1 MDKKIVVIW
10 DAMLDI
16 YVIGNTDRKNPESP
30 MPLLKVEKQEVRLWW
45 ASNVANNI
53 SNLNGSVELI
63 SLVWTDSNGELFDR
77 ICEENNIKVNR
88 LIMDAPTITK
98 TRYLDSQYKQQ
109 LLRVDYEEKC
119 DITMEQVNR
128 LESILNDIHPDI
140 ILISDYNKWVITP
153 LCMDAIK
160 DYANENNIKILADIK
175 PQNLELFEWVFLIK
189 PNFKEF
195 RKMIDNPWMENTDED
210 IEKYWLE
217 FVKQY
222 STNLVVTRWWK
233 WSSLITKEWEVYHIP
248 SEECKVFDVT
258 WAWDTHIA
266 TLTYALSR
274 WYQLLDAVKLA
285 NKASGIV
292 VWKVGTASI
301 TREEL
306 WI

>member
-1 MDKKIVVIW
+1 MKKIVVIW

-16 YVIGNTDRKNPESP
+16 YIIGNTDRKNPESP
-30 MPLLKVEKQEVRLWW
+30 MPLLKVERQETRLWW

-53 SNLNGSVELI
+53 AKLNWSVELV
-63 SLVWTDSNGELFDR
+63 SLIWTDTYWELFDR
-77 ICEENNIKVNR
+77 ICEENNIKVHW

-109 LLRVDYEEKC
+109 LLRVDFEEKKE
-119 DITMEQVNR
+119 ISMEQIKR
-128 LESILNDIHPDI
+128 LKSILNEIQPEI
-140 ILISDYNKWVITP
+140 ILISDYNKWIITP
-153 LCMDAIK
+153 LCVDIIK
-160 DYANENNIKILADIK
+160 DYANENNVKILADIK
-175 PQNLELFEWVFLIK
+175 PQNLSLFEWVFLIK

-195 RKMIDNPWMENTDED
+195 CKMMDNPWIENTDED

-217 FVKQY
+217 FVKKY
-222 STNLVVTRWWK
+222 WTNLVVTRWWK
-233 WSSLITKEWEVYHIP
+233 WSTLITKEWKVYHVP

-266 TLTYALSR
+266 TLTYALSE
-274 WYQLLDAVKLA
+274 WYELIDAVKLA

-301 TREEL
+301 TKEEL

>member
-1 MDKKIVVIW
+1 MSKIVVIW

-16 YVIGNTDRKNPESP
+16 YIFGNTDRKNPESP
-30 MPLLKVEKQEVRLWW
+30 MPLLRVEKQEMRLWW

-63 SLVWTDSNGELFDR
+63 SLIGTDSNWELFDR
-77 ICEENNIKVNR
+77 ICEENNINVHR

-109 LLRVDYEEKC
+109 LLRVDYEEKKE
-119 DITMEQVNR
+119 ITMEQVKR
-128 LESILNDIHPDI
+128 LEDILHDIQPDI
-140 ILISDYNKWVITP
+140 ILVSDYNKWVISS
-153 LCMDAIK
+153 LCVETIK
-160 DYANENNIKILADIK
+160 KYAEKNNVKILADIK
-175 PQNLELFEWVFLIK
+175 PQNLDLFRWVFLIK

-195 RKMIDNPWMENTDED
+195 CKMMDNQWIENTNED

-217 FVKQY
+217 FVNKY
-222 STNLVVTRWWK
+222 WTNLVVTRWWK
-233 WSSLITKEWEVYHIP
+233 WSSLITKEWEIYHIQ

-274 WYQLLDAVKLA
+274 WYSLVDAVKLA
-285 NKASGIV
+285 NRASGIV
-292 VWKVGTASI
+292 VWKVWTACI
-301 TREEL
+301 MKEEL
-306 WI
+306 WIE

>member
-1 MDKKIVVIW
+1 MKKIVVIW

-16 YVIGNTDRKNPESP
+16 YIIGNTDRKNPESP
-30 MPLLKVEKQEVRLWW
+30 MPLLKVERQETRLWW

-53 SNLNGSVELI
+53 ANLNWSVELI
-63 SLVWTDSNGELFDR
+63 SLIWTDTYWELFDR
-77 ICEENNIKVNR
+77 ICEESNIKVHR

-109 LLRVDYEEKC
+109 LLRVDFEERKE
-119 DITMEQVNR
+119 ISMEQIKR
-128 LESILNDIHPDI
+128 LKSILNEIQPEI
-140 ILISDYNKWVITP
+140 ILISDYNKWIITP
-153 LCMDAIK
+153 LCVDVIK
-160 DYANENNIKILADIK
+160 DYAKENNVKILADIK

-195 RKMIDNPWMENTDED
+195 CKMMDNPWIENTDED
-210 IEKYWLE
+210 IEKYWLD

-222 STNLVVTRWWK
+222 STNLVVTRGWK
-233 WSSLITKEWEVYHIP
+233 WSSLITKEWKVYHVP

-266 TLTYALSR
+266 TLTYALSE
-274 WYQLLDAVKLA
+274 WYELIDAVKLA

-301 TREEL
+301 TKEEL